1 MRPLPLIVALLL
13 ASAPA
18 RAQYDPAPLLES
30 LRPSERARVPQQA
43 RVGADALP
51 RYALTIDLA
60 DDLRSFELD
69 ETIDWTNRTGR
80 AHASVVLRIFVN
92 AVAAQPP
99 VELVSGECLDG
110 VACTA
115 QAPDPSAIVV
125 RPAQPVPDGGRLRIR
140 LRLRG
145 TMQDID
151 PSRLS
156 MLGQGLESLSSLSG
170 GHGHGDYGL
179 LSHSDGVASMASFYP
194 VLARTRGG
202 VWEQSDASTMGDLS
216 TDALAH
222 VDARVRVPDGVRVV
236 AAGVE
241 GGPRVLGDRTEVRVR
256 AAFVRDFALV
266 AGADLRHRDRA
277 VGGVTV
283 RSWFIDGH
291 GAAGDEALDAAAHAL
306 RIFERRFGDYPWT
319 ELDVVEAPLIGG
331 AGGVEFSSMV
341 TIASMFYRPVSTGQ
355 GGPLAALLGGGGAG
369 LEARR
374 GAMLEFTVAHE
385 VGHQWWHGI
394 VGSDSRAD
402 PWQDESLAQYAA
414 MLYVRERHGDAA
426 ADEQTRQQVT
436 NGYHMMR
443 LMGHA
448 DAPAAQPV
456 SAFADPVTYGGLVY
470 GKAPHLYP
478 RLRSL
483 VGDARFFRALRQ
495 HVAEY
500 RFRDAPPR
508 ALFERLAR
516 GGRGARVRALV
527 TRWLDEAHGDAD
539 LGQADLG
546 SMLGG
551 AGGDDAS
558 SRRLRQMLQQ
568 LLGGQRGGGDDAV
581 RGLLEG
587 LLQ

>member
-1 MRPLPLIVALLL
+1 
-13 ASAPA
+13 
-18 RAQYDPAPLLES
+18 
-30 LRPSERARVPQQA
+30 
-43 RVGADALP
+43 
-51 RYALTIDLA
+51 
-60 DDLRSFELD
+60 
-69 ETIDWTNRTGR
+69 
-80 AHASVVLRIFVN
+80 
-92 AVAAQPP
+92 
-99 VELVSGECLDG
+99 
-110 VACTA
+110 
-115 QAPDPSAIVV
+115 
-125 RPAQPVPDGGRLRIR
+125 
-140 LRLRG
+140 
-145 TMQDID
+145 
-151 PSRLS
+151 
-156 MLGQGLESLSSLSG
+156 
-170 GHGHGDYGL
+170 
-179 LSHSDGVASMASFYP
+179 
-194 VLARTRGG
+194 
-202 VWEQSDASTMGDLS
+202 
-216 TDALAH
+216 
-222 VDARVRVPDGVRVV
+222 
-236 AAGVE
+236 
-241 GGPRVLGDRTEVRVR
+241 
-256 AAFVRDFALV
+256 
-266 AGADLRHRDRA
+266 
-277 VGGVTV
+277 
-283 RSWFIDGH
+283 
-291 GAAGDEALDAAAHAL
+291 
-306 RIFERRFGDYPWT
+306 
-319 ELDVVEAPLIGG
+319 VVEAPLIGG